1 MKNDDLLLADDAWK
15 GRWFGGSWQ
24 EAAQTAP
31 VTDKATGEEL
41 SRIGLATPADLQ
53 ACARTAAA
61 AQAAWALT
69 APDERAA
76 VFRRA
81 AQIVERHRDEL
92 AGWIMRE
99 SGGLRA
105 KADMELRSTLTT
117 LHASAAMMGE
127 PQGLVLPNRPDRMSF
142 ARRVPHGVV
151 GVISPFN
158 FPLTLSIRAVA
169 PALATGNAVLLKP
182 DPQTAV
188 CGGVLLARVFEEA
201 GLPAGLLHVLPGGAD
216 VGEAI
221 CTDPHVGMV
230 AFTGSTAAG
239 RKVGAL
245 CGANLKKVSLELGGK
260 NSLIVLEDADL
271 DAAASG
277 AAFGAWLHQGQICMA
292 TGRIL
297 ASARIAGA
305 LIERL
310 KAKAARLKVGDP
322 AREQVA
328 LGPVI
333 NERQLQSIAAIVRAS
348 VEAGAT
354 LHAGGSHDGLFYRPT
369 VLGDV
374 RPGMRVFDEEVFGPV
389 AAVTTF
395 ETDDEAVEL
404 ANRTDYGLAAAV
416 MSRSTSRALALG
428 QRLRVGLLHIN
439 DQTVLG
445 DPHVPYGG
453 RGASGNGSRIGGPA
467 NWDEFTQWQWITVRE
482 APPAYPF

>member
-1 MKNDDLLLADDAWK
+1 MEKTTLMDDSLWK
-15 GRWFGGSWQ
+15 GCFFTGQWRMAGSSV
-24 EAAQTAP
+24 A
-31 VTDKATGEEL
+31 VTDKASGRVL
-41 SRIGLATPADLQ
+41 SQIGLATVEDLV
-53 ACARTAAA
+53 ASARAASTA
-61 AQAAWALT
+61 QPAWADMP
-69 APDERAA
+69 PDERATI
-76 VFRRA
+76 FRRA
-81 AQIVERHRDEL
+81 AQLVEQHRDEL

-105 KADMELRSTLTT
+105 KADMELRSTVTT

-127 PQGLVLPNRPDRMSF
+127 PQGLLLPNRIDRMSF
-142 ARRVPHGVV
+142 SRRVPHGVV
-151 GVISPFN
+151 GVIAPFN
-158 FPLTLSIRAVA
+158 FPLTLAIRAVS
-169 PALATGNAVLLKP
+169 PALVTGNAVVLKP

-188 CGGVLLARVFEEA
+188 CGGVLIARIFQEA

-221 CTDPHVGMV
+221 CTDPHIGMV

-260 NSLIVLEDADL
+260 NSLIVLDDADL

-297 ASARIAGA
+297 ASEKIAAELTQRLAEKA
-305 LIERL
+305 LRL
-310 KAKAARLKVGDP
+310 PVGDP
-322 AREQVA
+322 SQGKVA

-333 NERQLQSIAAIVRAS
+333 NERQVKDIDAIVKDS
-348 VEAGAT
+348 VAAGAT
-354 LHAGGSHDGLFYRPT
+354 LHAGGTYKQLFYRPT
-369 VLGDV
+369 VLGGV
-374 RPGMRVFDEEVFGPV
+374 LPGMRVFDEEVFGPV
-389 AAVTTF
+389 ASVTAF
-395 ETDDEAVEL
+395 GSDDEAVEL

-428 QRLRVGLLHIN
+428 KRLKVGLLHIN

-445 DPHVPYGG
+445 DPHAPYGG

-467 NWDEFTQWQWITVRE
+467 NWDEFTQWQWITLRD
-482 APPAYPF
+482 APPPYPF

>member
-1 MKNDDLLLADDAWK
+1 MTLLMDDTLWS
-15 GRWFGGSWQ
+15 GRCFTGKWQ
-24 EAAQTAP
+24 PAAQTVP
-31 VTDKATGEEL
+31 VIDKANGEVL
-41 SRIGLATPADLQ
+41 SHIGLATVQDVVAS
-53 ACARTAAA
+53 ARAATAA
-61 AQAAWALT
+61 QVAWADT

-76 VFRRA
+76 VFRRVV
-81 AQIVERHRDEL
+81 QLLEQHRDEL

-105 KADMELRSTLTT
+105 KAETELLSTLTT

-127 PQGLVLPNRPDRMSF
+127 PQGLLLPSPVDRASM

-151 GVISPFN
+151 GVIAPFN
-158 FPLTLSIRAVA
+158 FPLTLAIRAVS
-169 PALATGNAVLLKP
+169 PALVTGNAVILKP

-188 CGGVLLARVFEEA
+188 CGGYLIARLFQEA

-221 CTDPHVGMV
+221 CTDPHIDMV
-230 AFTGSTAAG
+230 AFTGSTDAG

-245 CGANLKKVSLELGGK
+245 CGAHLKKVSLELGGK

-277 AAFGAWLHQGQICMA
+277 AAFGAWMHQGQICMA
-292 TGRIL
+292 IGRIL
-297 ASARIAGA
+297 ASEMIVDE
-305 LIERL
+305 LTQRL
-310 KAKAARLKVGDP
+310 KEKALRLPVGDP
-322 AREQVA
+322 SQGKVA

-333 NERQLQSIAAIVRAS
+333 NERQLQAIDGIVKDS
-348 VEAGAT
+348 VAAGAV
-354 LHAGGSHDGLFYRPT
+354 LHAGGTHERLFYRPT
-369 VLGDV
+369 VLGGV
-374 RPGMRVFDEEVFGPV
+374 QPGMRAFDEEVFGPV
-389 AAVTTF
+389 ASVTSF
-395 ETDDEAVEL
+395 STDDEAVEL
-404 ANRTDYGLAAAV
+404 ANRTNYGLAAAV

-428 QRLRVGLLHIN
+428 KRLKVGLLHIN

-467 NWDEFTQWQWITVRE
+467 NWDEFTQWQWITVRDT
-482 APPAYPF
+482 PPPYPF

>member
-1 MKNDDLLLADDAWK
+1 MTPLMDDTLWK
-15 GRWFGGSWQ
+15 GRCFNGAWQ
-24 EAAQTAP
+24 PAAQTAP
-31 VTDKATGEEL
+31 VTDKASGELL
-41 SRIGLATPADLQ
+41 SHIGLATVQDLADS
-53 ACARTAAA
+53 ARAAAA
-61 AQAAWALT
+61 AQVAWADT

-76 VFRRA
+76 IFRRA
-81 AQIVERHRDEL
+81 AHLLEQHRDEL

-127 PQGLVLPNRPDRMSF
+127 PQGLLLPSRVDRTSM

-151 GVISPFN
+151 GVIAPFN
-158 FPLTLSIRAVA
+158 FPLTLAIRAVS
-169 PALATGNAVLLKP
+169 PALITGNAVILKP

-188 CGGVLLARVFEEA
+188 CGGYLIARLFQEA

-221 CTDPHVGMV
+221 CTDPHIGMV
-230 AFTGSTAAG
+230 AFTGSTGAG

-245 CGANLKKVSLELGGK
+245 CGAHLKKVSLELGGK
-260 NSLIVLEDADL
+260 NSLIVLDDADL

-297 ASARIAGA
+297 ASEKIADE
-305 LIERL
+305 LTQRL
-310 KAKAARLKVGDP
+310 KEKALRLPVGDP
-322 AREQVA
+322 SKGQVA

-333 NERQLQSIAAIVRAS
+333 NDRQLQGIDAIVKDS
-348 VEAGAT
+348 VAAGAV
-354 LHAGGSHDGLFYRPT
+354 LHAGGTHERLFYRPT
-369 VLGDV
+369 VLGCV
-374 RPGMRVFDEEVFGPV
+374 QPGMRAFDEEVFGPV
-389 AAVTTF
+389 ASVTPF
-395 ETDDEAVEL
+395 ATDDEAVAL

-428 QRLRVGLLHIN
+428 KRLKVGLLHIN

-467 NWDEFTQWQWITVRE
+467 NWDEFTQWQWITVRD
-482 APPAYPF
+482 APPPYPF